1 MGGGWIHRIGRGDSW
16 KRQTGP
22 GASKIQV
29 REEKPENRILENTRG
44 MSSGAARGIKI
55 TQSIWIQRRWTT
67 MKNTRQEKRVDTSY
81 VGNEKLNQT
90 GSGESL
96 AAF

>member
-55 TQSIWIQRRWTT
+55 TEYLDS
-67 MKNTRQEKRVDTSY
+67 KKVDDHEKHTA
-81 VGNEKLNQT
+81 
-90 GSGESL
+90 GEES
-96 AAF
+96 